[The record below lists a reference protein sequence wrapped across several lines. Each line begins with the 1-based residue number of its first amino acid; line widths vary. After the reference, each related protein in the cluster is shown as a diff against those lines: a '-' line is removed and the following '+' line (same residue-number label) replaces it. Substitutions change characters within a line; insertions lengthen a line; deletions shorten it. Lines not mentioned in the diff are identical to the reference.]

1 MPARKYAASSFNFS
15 TYMPLLTILDETASG
30 SILHQLELE
39 ISQEMLTVGELIT
52 RRVHDEVATYNERQS
67 GTFQGLVQPT
77 ESERVL
83 NGYRLRPS
91 KLIDAEQQVYRAL
104 EAFQQNGF
112 FVLVNDRQAESLEE
126 EVWLG
131 DGATVS
137 FLKLTP
143 LVGG

>member
-1 MPARKYAASSFNFS
+1 
-15 TYMPLLTILDETASG
+15 MPLLTILDETAGG
-30 SILHQLELE
+30 SILHRLELE
-39 ISQEMLTVGELIT
+39 IDQEMLTVGELIA
-52 RRVHDEVATYNERQS
+52 RRVHDEVAAYNERQT
-67 GTFQGLVQPT
+67 GTFRGLVQPV

-83 NGYRLRPS
+83 NGYRLRPA

-104 EAFQQNGF
+104 DAFQNNGF
-112 FVLVNDRQAESLEE
+112 FVLVHDRQAESLDE

-131 DGATVS
+131 EGATAS

>member
-1 MPARKYAASSFNFS
+1 
-15 TYMPLLTILDETASG
+15 MPLLTILDENASG
-30 SILHQLELE
+30 SILHRLELE
-39 ISQEMLTVGELIT
+39 ISQEMLTVRELIA
-52 RRVHDEVATYNERQS
+52 RRVHDEVAAYNERQ
-67 GTFQGLVQPT
+67 GGVFQGLVQPT

-83 NGYRLRPS
+83 NGYRLRPQP
-91 KLIDAEQQVYRAL
+91 LIDAEQQVYRAL

-112 FVLVNDRQAESLEE
+112 FVLVNNQQVESLDE

-131 DGATVS
+131 SGSTAS

>member
-1 MPARKYAASSFNFS
+1 
-15 TYMPLLTILDETASG
+15 MPLLTILDETASG
-30 SILHQLELE
+30 SILHRLELE
-39 ISQEMLTVGELIT
+39 ISQEMLTVRELIT
-52 RRVHDEVATYNERQS
+52 HRVHDEVADYNERQ
-67 GTFQGLVQPT
+67 GGVFQGLVQPT
-77 ESERVL
+77 ESEKVL
-83 NGYRLRPS
+83 NGYRLRPQ

-112 FVLVNDRQAESLEE
+112 FVLVNDRQVESLDE

-131 DGATVS
+131 SGATAS

>member
-1 MPARKYAASSFNFS
+1 
-15 TYMPLLTILDETASG
+15 MPLLTILDESASG
-30 SILHQLELE
+30 SIIGRLELE
-39 ISQEMLTVGELIT
+39 ISQETLTVRELIA
-52 RRVHDEVATYNERQS
+52 RRVHDEVTAYNERQG

-83 NGYRLRPS
+83 NGYRLRPQ
-91 KLIDAEQQVYRAL
+91 KLIDAEQQVYKAL

-112 FVLVNDRQAESLEE
+112 FVLVNDRQAESLDE

-131 DGATVS
+131 VGATVS
-137 FLKLTP
+137 FVKLTP

>member
-1 MPARKYAASSFNFS
+1 
-15 TYMPLLTILDETASG
+15 MPLLTILDENASG
-30 SILHQLELE
+30 SILHRLELE
-39 ISQEMLTVGELIT
+39 ISQEMLTVRELIA
-52 RRVHDEVATYNERQS
+52 RRVHDEVTAYNERQT
-67 GTFQGLVQPT
+67 GVFQGLVQPT
-77 ESERVL
+77 ESEKVL
-83 NGYRLRPS
+83 NGYCLRPQ

-112 FVLVNDRQAESLEE
+112 FVLVNDRQVNSLDE

-131 DGATVS
+131 SGATAS

>member
-1 MPARKYAASSFNFS
+1 
-15 TYMPLLTILDETASG
+15 MPLLTILDETASG
-30 SILHQLELE
+30 SILHRLKLE
-39 ISQEMLTVGELIT
+39 IGQEMLTVGELIA

-77 ESERVL
+77 DSERVL

-104 EAFQQNGF
+104 EVFQQNGF

>member
-1 MPARKYAASSFNFS
+1 MAR
-15 TYMPLLTILDETASG
+15 LTILDETASG
-30 SILHQLELE
+30 SILHRLELE
-39 ISQEMLTVGELIT
+39 INQETLTVGELIT
-52 RRVHDEVATYNERQS
+52 RRVHDEVAAYNARQT
-67 GTFQGLVQPT
+67 GVFQGLVQPT
-77 ESERVL
+77 ESEQVL
-83 NGYRLRPS
+83 TGYRLQPS
-91 KLIDAEQQVYRAL
+91 QRIDAEQQAYRAL

-131 DGATVS
+131 TGATVS